1 MKTFFK
7 KINQISV
14 YDLIMTFSPIALWES
29 QRKRKNRKV
38 IMDLYGIALGSIIVR
53 IRHSRKN
60 IQLLLA
66 AGLKERAHQNV
77 SLEYVEESLF
87 SNIDKS

>member
-1 MKTFFK
+1 
-7 KINQISV
+7 
-14 YDLIMTFSPIALWES
+14 
-29 QRKRKNRKV
+29 
-38 IMDLYGIALGSIIVR
+38 MDLYGIAFGSIIVR